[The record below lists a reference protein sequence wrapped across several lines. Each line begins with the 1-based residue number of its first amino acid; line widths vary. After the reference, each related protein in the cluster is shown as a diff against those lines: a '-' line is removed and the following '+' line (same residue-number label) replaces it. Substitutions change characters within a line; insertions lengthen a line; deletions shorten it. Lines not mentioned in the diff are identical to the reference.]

1 MHIRREEQHAQRHFG
16 RRRGAGRYGRR
27 PATVLA
33 ALSLA
38 GALALAGCSAAS
50 EGTSKEGAADAAA
63 PRKQEAVGQGPAAAP
78 AASGAPAPSSDKNQ
92 PAAPAAPVRVQVIRT
107 ATLDVET
114 ADAQKA
120 TAGARTAAEN
130 AGGYVGNE
138 TTRRDGGGTMT
149 STVTLRVPGD
159 RFDAVLGAMEGS
171 GKLLGRKVE
180 AQDVTQKVTDV
191 DSRVRT
197 QQASVA
203 RVREMM
209 EKASGLADVVTLEAE
224 LSKRQ
229 SDLESLLA
237 QQTALKDQTSLG
249 TITLTFSEPAKAREA
264 APEKAEPGFLDAL
277 SGGWNVFGTL
287 IGFLLMA
294 LAASSPFLLAGA
306 VLLVVFRQVRR
317 WRPARE
323 RPGTAAGRRVPAQTG
338 APRPAGP
345 SSAGSESPTP
355 SQSASASASASASPS
370 SASPPHSPPGDV
382 RD

>member
-1 MHIRREEQHAQRHFG
+1 M
-16 RRRGAGRYGRR
+16 
-27 PATVLA
+27 A

-38 GALALAGCSAAS
+38 GALALAGCSAGGNDRAADK
-50 EGTSKEGAADAAA
+50 GTDAAA
-63 PRKQEAVGQGPAAAP
+63 PEQREAAGQGPAAP

-92 PAAPAAPVRVQVIRT
+92 PAAPVRTQIIRT
-107 ATLDVET
+107 ATLSMET

-120 TAGARTAAEN
+120 TAGARAAAEN

-138 TTRRDGGGTMT
+138 STKRGADGEMT

-171 GKLLGRKVE
+171 GKLLDRKVE
-180 AQDVTQKVTDV
+180 AQDVTQKVADI

-197 QQASVA
+197 QQASVV
-203 RVREMM
+203 RVRDMM
-209 EKASGLADVVTLEAE
+209 EKASGLSDVVTLEAE

-249 TITLTFSEPAKAREA
+249 TITLTFSEPAKAQEK
-264 APEKAEPGFLDAL
+264 APEKDPGFLDAL
-277 SGGWNVFGTL
+277 FGGWYVFGTL
-287 IGFLLMA
+287 IKFLLMA

-306 VLLVVFRQVRR
+306 VLLVVFRQVRK
-317 WRPARE
+317 WRPAKE
-323 RPGTAAGRRVPAQTG
+323 KPDTAQRRRVPAQTG
-338 APRPAGP
+338 PLWPAPPA
-345 SSAGSESPTP
+345 STGSTP
-355 SQSASASASASASPS
+355 STPSAASPS
-370 SASPPHSPPGDV
+370 SPSPSPSSPSSPANLPGDV

>member
-1 MHIRREEQHAQRHFG
+1 MHTKREEQHSAEQHAG
-16 RRRGAGRYGRR
+16 EEQAGEEHAAGRRGASRYRTRRYGRR
-27 PATVLA
+27 PATALA

-38 GALALAGCSAAS
+38 GALALAGCSAGS
-50 EGTSKEGAADAAA
+50 DGKTAADAGA
-63 PRKQEAVGQGPAAAP
+63 PRQQEAAGQGPAAAP
-78 AASGAPAPSSDKNQ
+78 AAPGAPAPSSDKNRS
-92 PAAPAAPVRVQVIRT
+92 ADPVRTQIIRT
-107 ATLDVET
+107 ATLSMET

-120 TAGARTAAEN
+120 TAGARAAAEN

-138 TTRRDGGGTMT
+138 STKRGADGVMT

-171 GKLLGRKVE
+171 GKLLDRKVE
-180 AQDVTQKVTDV
+180 AQDVTQKVADI

-209 EKASGLADVVTLEAE
+209 EKASGLADVVTLESE

-249 TITLTFSEPAKAREA
+249 TITLTFSEPAKAREK
-264 APEKAEPGFLDAL
+264 APEKEPGFLDAL
-277 SGGWNVFGTL
+277 FGGWYVFGTL
-287 IGFLLMA
+287 IKFLLMA

-306 VLLVVFRQVRR
+306 VLLVVFRQVRK
-317 WRPARE
+317 WRPAKEKPDAVRV
-323 RPGTAAGRRVPAQTG
+323 RRVPAQTG
-338 APRPAGP
+338 PLWPAPPV
-345 SSAGSESPTP
+345 
-355 SQSASASASASASPS
+355 SPS
-370 SASPPHSPPGDV
+370 SASPSAASPAPSPAAPANPPEGDV

>member
-1 MHIRREEQHAQRHFG
+1 MHTQREEQHAG

-27 PATVLA
+27 RPVAVLA

-38 GALALAGCSAAS
+38 GALALAGCAGSDGTSAA
-50 EGTSKEGAADAAA
+50 GAADAAA
-63 PRKQEAVGQGPAAAP
+63 PRQQEAVGQGPAA

-92 PAAPAAPVRVQVIRT
+92 QAPVRAQVIRT
-107 ATLDVET
+107 ATLEVET

-138 TTRRDGGGTMT
+138 TTKRDGDGAMT
-149 STVTLRVPGD
+149 STVTLRVPAD

-249 TITLTFSEPAKAREA
+249 TITLTFSEPAKAREK

-277 SGGWNVFGTL
+277 FGGWRAFGTL
-287 IGFLLMA
+287 VTFLLMA

-317 WRPARE
+317 WRPAKE
-323 RPGTAAGRRVPAQTG
+323 KPDTAAGRRVPAQTG
-338 APRPAGP
+338 ALWPARPPA
-345 SSAGSESPTP
+345 AGSPAPTPTP
-355 SQSASASASASASPS
+355 SPSPSPSATSAS
-370 SASPPHSPPGDV
+370 SPPAPPGEV